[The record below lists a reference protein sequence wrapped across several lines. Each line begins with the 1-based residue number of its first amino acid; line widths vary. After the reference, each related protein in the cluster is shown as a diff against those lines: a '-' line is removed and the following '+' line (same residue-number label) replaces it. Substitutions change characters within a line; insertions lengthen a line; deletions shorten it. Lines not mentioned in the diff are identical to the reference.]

1 MFNLFRRK
9 IGLALGSGGAMGF
22 AHIGVIKELEKNNI
36 AIDYISGSSIG
47 SIVGG
52 LYALTKDIKIVEELA
67 YSKGYKDIFNALS
80 DPSLKSS
87 LFKGEKILDILDKY
101 IPQNTL
107 IQDTKIPFATVA
119 TSLVDGSIVVFK
131 EGNLRD
137 AIRASISIPL
147 IFKPVKYQKHILVD
161 GGFSDP
167 VPIDVVKEMGA
178 QRTIGVNLYSNMF
191 PKKLDFDKL
200 SFIDVISSMIDI
212 SLYNN
217 SMSNMTNANVQLNL
231 AIDPSTQFTAFG
243 KDPTELIK
251 IGEEATRTVMSKL
264 KLL

>member
-1 MFNLFRRK
+1 
-9 IGLALGSGGAMGF
+9 
-22 AHIGVIKELEKNNI
+22 
-36 AIDYISGSSIG
+36 
-47 SIVGG
+47 
-52 LYALTKDIKIVEELA
+52 
-67 YSKGYKDIFNALS
+67 
-80 DPSLKSS
+80 
-87 LFKGEKILDILDKY
+87 
-101 IPQNTL
+101 
-107 IQDTKIPFATVA
+107 VA
-119 TSLVDGSIVVFK
+119 TSIVDGSIVVFK

-147 IFKPVKYQKHILVD
+147 IFKPVKYQEHILVD

-167 VPIDVVKEMGA
+167 VPIDVVKAMGA

-217 SMSNMTNANVQLNL
+217 SMSNMKNADVQLNL

-251 IGEEATRTVMSKL
+251 IGEEAVKTNIDKL
-264 KLL
+264 RRL